1 MDVKV
6 TGTLTQQGCCR
17 AGPAGSQLHCGRH
30 SRFSGRRGL
39 DSGGLHP
46 APQPARARSSATSV
60 LSKAGRQ
67 QRLPPRGFSFYL
79 FLRRCPSNTR
89 HDGWRMAPS
98 RAVRPASPRGPRP
111 QLAHAGVPCHFCRVP
126 FCVVARIPA
135 MTAPSP
141 RPGRAARAC
150 AHLRQAARR
159 GSSLPRW
166 RCAGWRDSPCPCVL
180 SGEASYGGEM
190 TDKAGLLPAA
200 SWLVTVASPRDA
212 APASL
217 TLEAGVPQRPPG
229 TPLAILR
236 AWTPRLLHF
245 LLFLSDL
252 LDHRF

>member
-135 MTAPSP
+135 MTALFPAQDAP
-141 RPGRAARAC
+141 RARA
-150 AHLRQAARR
+150 HTSAR
-159 GSSLPRW
+159 P
-166 RCAGWRDSPCPCVL
+166 P
-180 SGEASYGGEM
+180 
-190 TDKAGLLPAA
+190 
-200 SWLVTVASPRDA
+200 
-212 APASL
+212 
-217 TLEAGVPQRPPG
+217 AGVPRCRAG
-229 TPLAILR
+229 VARAGGIRCARVSFLVKPLMGR
-236 AWTPRLLHF
+236 R
-245 LLFLSDL
+245 
-252 LDHRF
+252 

>member
-1 MDVKV
+1 MS
-6 TGTLTQQGCCR
+6 R
-17 AGPAGSQLHCGRH
+17 SPARSL
-30 SRFSGRRGL
+30 SRVVAEQAPRGL
-39 DSGGLHP
+39 SCTAAATLASQDAEAWTVGGCTPHP
-46 APQPARARSSATSV
+46 SPRGLAAPRPQSSA
-60 LSKAGRQ
+60 
-67 QRLPPRGFSFYL
+67 RLGASSGFHSRGFSFYL

-111 QLAHAGVPCHFCRVP
+111 QLAHAGVPCHFCHVP

-166 RCAGWRDSPCPCVL
+166 RCAGWRDSPRPCVL
-180 SGEASYGGEM
+180 SGEASYGEEM